1 MLRGKRP
8 DGPWSC
14 HQKGEGFLHTAG
26 RGRRRPSLRRH
37 FCKPRGASCR
47 TPAVW
52 GVVSSDPQR
61 RRLPSSLSDLSG
73 PRRVVKAP
81 PASFPPSCGER
92 TQPCSERATLRTLT
106 LRTPGPGGAGGG
118 ATPAARSA
126 RAWALCASAPSSRLR
141 PAHCQVWVA
150 AGSRRSE
157 GATAISPGVPG
168 PG

>member
-1 MLRGKRP
+1 MCTPALILRGKRP
-8 DGPWSC
+8 GGPCSESLGC
-14 HQKGEGFLHTAG
+14 HQTGEGFLQTAG

-92 TQPCSERATLRTLT
+92 TQPSSERATLRTLT
-106 LRTPGPGGAGGG
+106 LRTPG
-118 ATPAARSA
+118 ARRGRGRSDT
-126 RAWALCASAPSSRLR
+126 CYKI
-141 PAHCQVWVA
+141 
-150 AGSRRSE
+150 GSRVGPLRLC
-157 GATAISPGVPG
+157 TLFSPVPG
-168 PG
+168 TLPGLRGS